1 MGQRR
6 QIARF
11 DVVRILRYKELPL
24 IILIVVGSIA
34 LTFASRNF
42 LNISN
47 ILAVFLGA
55 SFDTLVGI
63 GMTLLLIS
71 GGFDLSVG
79 STFAFGGVITGIMLT
94 TGANVVLSIIG
105 GLAAGALVGF
115 VNGIIIAR
123 VKVNPLIT
131 TLATMSIVRGLVF
144 IITRGLGI
152 PNLPVTFN
160 VIAQARVYL
169 IQTPIIIMVIALFLS
184 DIFFRFSIFFRQYFF
199 IGGNEESA
207 RLSGIKVDAL
217 KILGYTFSGFMAA
230 VAGILSAARMG
241 GALSTAGTGSE
252 LTVITA
258 CIIGGCSLAGGEGSV
273 LGSFLGVLLMA
284 LVANAFNLLGVS
296 IYWQRAIYGLILLGA
311 VLVDVVRRR
320 RMEG

>member
-1 MGQRR
+1 MGQKQRT
-6 QIARF
+6 ASL
-11 DVVRILRYKELPL
+11 VAAGILRQKELPL
-24 IILIVVGSIA
+24 VILIVVGSIA
-34 LTFASRNF
+34 LAIVSRNF
-42 LNISN
+42 LNLSN

-55 SFDTLVGI
+55 SFDALVAI

-79 STFAFGGVITGIMLT
+79 STLAFGGVITGVLLAH
-94 TGANVVLSIIG
+94 GVGVVLSIVG
-105 GLAAGALVGF
+105 GLATGALVGF
-115 VNGIIIAR
+115 VNGIIIAM

-144 IITRGLGI
+144 IFTRGLGI
-152 PNLPVTFN
+152 PNLPDGFN
-160 VIAQARVYL
+160 VIAQARIHM
-169 IQTPIIIMVIALFLS
+169 IQIPIIIMVIALVLS
-184 DIFFRFSIFFRQYFF
+184 EIFFRFSIFFRQYFF

-207 RLSGIKVDAL
+207 RLSGIKVDGL
-217 KILGYTFSGFMAA
+217 KILGYTFAAFMAA

-241 GALSTAGTGSE
+241 GAMSTAGTGTE